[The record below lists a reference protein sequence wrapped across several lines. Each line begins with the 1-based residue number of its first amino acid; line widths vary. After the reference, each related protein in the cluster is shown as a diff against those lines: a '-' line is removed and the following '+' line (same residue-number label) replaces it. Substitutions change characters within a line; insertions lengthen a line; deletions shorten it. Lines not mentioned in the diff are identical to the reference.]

1 MKADPAD
8 CFGIGEDAGLV
19 GFVLARVGIYGSLWG
34 GRKIT
39 TTWLYGSDSGFL
51 EQAVQDLSCPTTC
64 FYETRLLRNSGAKS
78 APFGQQTVRSSGSK

>member
-1 MKADPAD
+1 MGLRRLTLRVGAMKADPAD

-39 TTWLYGSDSGFL
+39 TTWL
-51 EQAVQDLSCPTTC
+51 
-64 FYETRLLRNSGAKS
+64 
-78 APFGQQTVRSSGSK
+78 